1 MSTNDDLPRLVTEER
16 GVMPDVEPQI
26 DRAKAPTGP
35 PTPMRRDTPGWFK
48 PVHDYLAQ
56 VIADES
62 LVLDL
67 CLERAI
73 QIVEF
78 NHNAGMVGIDYFVE
92 SSTAPR
98 TQMVAFA
105 VPLATELYKQALAAI
120 DRDKVKFEA
129 LVAECV
135 AKRDSKIELA
145 RG

>member
-1 MSTNDDLPRLVTEER
+1 MGEPVTNDDLPRLVTTEEPE
-16 GVMPDVEPQI
+16 VAANI

-35 PTPMRRDTPGWFK
+35 PTPMRRDIPGWFK
-48 PVHDYLAQ
+48 PIHDYLAQ

-62 LVLDL
+62 IVLDL

-78 NHNAGMVGIDYFVE
+78 NHNAGMAGIDHFIE
-92 SSTAPR
+92 NATPPR

-105 VPLATELYKQALAAI
+105 IPVATELYKQVLASI
-120 DRDKVKFEA
+120 DRDKKKFEA

-135 AKRDSKIELA
+135 AKRDSKIEVA